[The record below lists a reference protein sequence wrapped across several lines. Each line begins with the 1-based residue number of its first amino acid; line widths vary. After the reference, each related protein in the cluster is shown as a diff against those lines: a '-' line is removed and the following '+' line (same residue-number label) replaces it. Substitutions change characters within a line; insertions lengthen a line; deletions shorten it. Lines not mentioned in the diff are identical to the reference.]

1 MSPAKTICAMHDLS
15 SVGRSALTAIIPTL
29 SAMGVQTIPAPTAV
43 LSAHTAFPHPV
54 ITDLTDYLRRCTDY
68 WQEMHI
74 RFDCIYT
81 GYMSSPGQEQIAQK
95 LMQNAPNAFRLVDPV
110 LGDDGE
116 MYQGLPETM
125 IPAMRSLC
133 HSADLITPNLT
144 EAALLLGA
152 PLDTP
157 PETLADSLS
166 AVGAKKAVLT
176 GVPFGGDRIGIFSRD
191 YAAAASSA
199 HHTPRAEGML
209 HGTGD
214 VFASALIGL
223 LLGGMPFPA
232 AAAAAADF
240 TADCIE
246 RTLCAPDRRW
256 YGIRFEPEL
265 PQLAKRLSAVCQP
278 SVD

>member
-95 LMQNAPNAFRLVDPV
+95 LMQNAPDAFRLVDPV

-116 MYQGLPETM
+116 MYQGLPE
-125 IPAMRSLC
+125 AMTVSYT
-133 HSADLITPNLT
+133 HLT
-144 EAALLLGA
+144 L
-152 PLDTP
+152 PT
-157 PETLADSLS
+157 T
-166 AVGAKKAVLT
+166 
-176 GVPFGGDRIGIFSRD
+176 SR
-191 YAAAASSA
+191 
-199 HHTPRAEGML
+199 
-209 HGTGD
+209 
-214 VFASALIGL
+214 V
-223 LLGGMPFPA
+223 
-232 AAAAAADF
+232 
-240 TADCIE
+240 
-246 RTLCAPDRRW
+246 
-256 YGIRFEPEL
+256 
-265 PQLAKRLSAVCQP
+265 
-278 SVD
+278 

>member
-29 SAMGVQTIPAPTAV
+29 SAMGLQTIPAPTAV

-54 ITDLTDYLRRCTDY
+54 ITDLTDYLRRCVSY

-116 MYQGLPETM
+116 MYQGLPEAM

-144 EAALLLGA
+144 EAALLTNTPCSNPPLTTPALTNLLKRLRALGQ
-152 PLDTP
+152 PRSRTGELIVLQVED
-157 PETLADSLS
+157 L
-166 AVGAKKAVLT
+166 AVLD
-176 GVPFGGDRIGIFSRD
+176 GGDILPTRTGQDLLFRGG
-191 YAAAASSA
+191 AFAVV
-199 HHTPRAEGML
+199 H
-209 HGTGD
+209 GD
-214 VFASALIGL
+214 VT
-223 LLGGMPFPA
+223 M
-232 AAAAAADF
+232 
-240 TADCIE
+240 
-246 RTLCAPDRRW
+246 
-256 YGIRFEPEL
+256 
-265 PQLAKRLSAVCQP
+265 
-278 SVD
+278 